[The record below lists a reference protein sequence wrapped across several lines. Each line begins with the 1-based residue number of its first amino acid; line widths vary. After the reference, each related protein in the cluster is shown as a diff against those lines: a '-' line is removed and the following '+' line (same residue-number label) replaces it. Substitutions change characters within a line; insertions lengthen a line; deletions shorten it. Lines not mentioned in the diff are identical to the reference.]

1 MRSFRSSPTRC
12 LLLALMAC
20 LGVYLLL
27 PGLAVWFAPG
37 DAGMALCFLLFF
49 AVNPITAAVMG
60 TAAGLRPARRWYF
73 PILGPVVFLFSAWG
87 LFSFA
92 EPAFLWYSGGYLI
105 IGLAAMG
112 ITFLLRMI
120 SKKSS
125 QR

>member
-12 LLLALMAC
+12 LLLSLMAC
-20 LGVYLLL
+20 LWLHGL
-27 PGLAVWFAPG
+27 PPARGACIPQGAAAMP
-37 DAGMALCFLLFF
+37 LCFLLFF

-105 IGLAAMG
+105 IGLVAMG

>member
-60 TAAGLRPARRWYF
+60 TAAGLRPSRR
-73 PILGPVVFLFSAWG
+73 
-87 LFSFA
+87 
-92 EPAFLWYSGGYLI
+92 
-105 IGLAAMG
+105 
-112 ITFLLRMI
+112 
-120 SKKSS
+120 
-125 QR
+125 